1 MKALLLS
8 AYDAESHQLW
18 RQNLKQ
24 MFPHIE
30 WVELTLPPRYF
41 SWRVRGNSL
50 SWAFGHPKQINAQYD
65 FLLCT
70 SMTDLSAL
78 RGFSPALARL
88 PSIVYFHENQFAY
101 PANPNPL
108 AERTNI
114 VEPQLLS
121 IYTALCADWIIF
133 NSHWNRN
140 SFIDGASQLLRKLPD
155 HVPTGLIA
163 KLSKST
169 VIPVPLADG
178 LFQSRGNKTPRPD
191 QALDIVWNHRWE
203 YDKGPALLLAIVE
216 LLVQDNVFFRLHLL
230 GQRFRQTPTEFVHL
244 QQILNKYNERHG
256 VAAPTMSYLASRDE
270 YLQVLAQ
277 ADVVLSTALHDF
289 QGLALLEAIA
299 LGCSP
304 LAPAR
309 LVYPEYLEGNFLYN
323 DSPLLREQAVAAA
336 SRLSSWAKLKQSGQA
351 LPKTDVR
358 QFQQS
363 HLLPQYEELFSSA
376 AKPMPLS

>member
-18 RQNLKQ
+18 RHNLKQ

-30 WVELTLPPRYF
+30 WVELILPPRYF

-50 SWAFGHPKQINAQYD
+50 SWAFGHPEKLDAQYD

-78 RGFSPALARL
+78 RGFAPALTRL
-88 PSIVYFHENQFAY
+88 RSIVYFHENQFAY

-114 VEPQLLS
+114 VEAQMLS
-121 IYTALCADWIIF
+121 IYTALCADRIIF

-140 SFIDGASQLLRKLPD
+140 SFIEGAEQLLRKLPD

-163 KLSKST
+163 QLSRSK
-169 VIPVPLADG
+169 VIPVPLADA
-178 LFQSRGNKTPRPD
+178 LFQGSNSKMPAPE

-203 YDKGPALLLAIVE
+203 YDKGPALLLAIIQ
-216 LLVQDNVFFRLHLL
+216 LLVQDKVYFRLHLL
-230 GQRFRQTPTEFVHL
+230 GQRFRQAPPEFIPL
-244 QQILNKYNERHG
+244 QQILNIHNQAHG
-256 VAAPTMSYLASRDE
+256 FATPTMSYLPSRDE
-270 YLQVLAQ
+270 YLQVLSR

-299 LGCSP
+299 LGCTP

-309 LVYPEYLEGNFLYN
+309 LVYPEYLEDCFLYT
-323 DSPLLREQAVAAA
+323 DSPALHKQAAVAA
-336 SRLSSWAKLKQSGQA
+336 SRLRSWAKLKQSGRP
-351 LPKTDVR
+351 LPKADVR

-363 HLLPQYEELFSSA
+363 NLLPHYEELFTSA
-376 AKPMPLS
+376 PTSIPSI